1 MKPTAHTAFCER
13 AIAEAQR
20 SPLEH
25 KLGAV
30 IVKDNK
36 VVAAGFNQYTVNHYR
51 HAWSVHAEVAA
62 IMQLRGKPPSYLR
75 ECEMYVVR
83 IGRRHSCPTHPLRLS
98 KPCANCE
105 ALIRERGIRRVYYSV
120 NEDVPV
126 NNGKPRVKAGTRLQ
140 SGVARVLATCPTMRL
155 PK

>member
-1 MKPTAHTAFCER
+1 
-13 AIAEAQR
+13 
-20 SPLEH
+20 
-25 KLGAV
+25 
-30 IVKDNK
+30 
-36 VVAAGFNQYTVNHYR
+36 
-51 HAWSVHAEVAA
+51 VHAEVAA

-126 NNGKPRVKAGTRLQ
+126 NGGKPRAKAGLQ
-140 SGVARVLATCPTMRL
+140 SEVAARTLKTCPTMWL
-155 PK
+155 PKAQQ